1 MSQIPYVSNATMT
14 AIGQYILGELT
25 TRLASKVDT
34 VSGKGLSTEDFTA
47 AFKEKLETINLDN
60 LLSAQDKAKI
70 HEHSNKSVL
79 DAITQ
84 AAVDAWTAAETNIIE
99 SVKVNGTAQTVTNK
113 EINIAVPTRV
123 SDLNNDSGFQNATQG
138 ATAIA
143 AAVDAITGI
152 DFSIV
157 VELPASGVKGTIY
170 LVAAENNGMQGDVY
184 NEYIWLDGVN
194 DNPGRFE
201 KIGTT
206 EAKLSNYWSKS
217 ELTFTEITA
226 SDVTT
231 IFNAV
236 FHPEQNQ
243 QAGE

>member
-1 MSQIPYVSNATMT
+1 MSQISYITSEGLQ
-14 AIGQYILGELT
+14 AIAQYIAVEL
-25 TRLASKVDT
+25 LKKVD
-34 VSGKGLSTEDFTA
+34 VVNGKQLSTEDFTTA
-47 AFKEKLETINLDN
+47 LKTKLENINTDN
-60 LLSAQDKAKI
+60 LLSAADKAKI
-70 HEHSNKSVL
+70 HDHSNKSVL

-84 AAVDAWTAAETNIIE
+84 AAVDAWTAAQTNVIE
-99 SVKVNGTAQTVTNK
+99 SVKVNGTVLTVTNK
-113 EINIAVPTRV
+113 EVNVTVPTAV
-123 SDLNNDSGFQNATQG
+123 SDLTNDSGFQNAAQV

-157 VELPASGVKGTIY
+157 ASLPASGVKGTIY
-170 LVAAENNGMQGDVY
+170 LLAATGGAEPDVY
-184 NEYIWLDGVN
+184 DEYIWLDGAN
-194 DNPGRFE
+194 EEPGRFE

-206 EAKLSNYWSKS
+206 EAKLSNYWSKT

-226 SDVTT
+226 ADVTT

-236 FHPEQNQ
+236 FYPEQ

>member
-1 MSQIPYVSNATMT
+1 MSQISHVTSATLT
-14 AIGQYILGELT
+14 AIAQYIAAEL
-25 TRLASKVDT
+25 LKKVDA
-34 VSGKGLSTEDFTA
+34 VNGKQLSAEDFTTA
-47 AFKEKLETINLDN
+47 LKTKLENINVDN

-70 HEHSNKSVL
+70 HEHSNKSIL

-84 AAVDAWTAAETNIIE
+84 AAVDAWNAAQANVIE
-99 SVKVNGTAQTVTNK
+99 SVKVNGTAQTITNK
-113 EINIAVPTRV
+113 EVNIAVPTAV
-123 SDLNNDSGFQNATQG
+123 SDLNNDSGFQNATQV

-152 DFSIV
+152 DFVIV
-157 VELPASGVKGTIY
+157 QTLPATGVKGTIY
-170 LVAAENNGMQGDVY
+170 LLAATGGVDPDVY
-184 NEYIWLDGVN
+184 DEYIWLDGEN

-226 SDVTT
+226 SDVNT
-231 IFNAV
+231 IFAAV
-236 FHPEQNQ
+236 FHPSQ

>member
-1 MSQIPYVSNATMT
+1 MSQISYITSEGLQ
-14 AIGQYILGELT
+14 AIAQYIAVEL
-25 TRLASKVDT
+25 LKKVD
-34 VSGKGLSTEDFTA
+34 VVNGKQLSTEDFTTA
-47 AFKEKLETINLDN
+47 LKTKLENINTDN
-60 LLSAQDKAKI
+60 LLSAADKAKI
-70 HEHSNKSVL
+70 HDHSNKSVL

-84 AAVDAWTAAETNIIE
+84 AAVDAWTAAQTNVIE
-99 SVKVNGTAQTVTNK
+99 SVKVNGTVLTVTNK
-113 EINIAVPTRV
+113 EVNVTVPTAV
-123 SDLNNDSGFQNATQG
+123 SDLTNDSGFQNAAQV

-157 VELPASGVKGTIY
+157 ASLPASGVKGTIY
-170 LVAAENNGMQGDVY
+170 LLAATGGAEPDVY
-184 NEYIWLDGVN
+184 DEYIWLDGVN
-194 DNPGRFE
+194 EEPGRFE

-206 EAKLSNYWSKS
+206 EAKLSNYWSKT

-226 SDVTT
+226 ADVTT

-236 FHPEQNQ
+236 FYPEQ

>member
-1 MSQIPYVSNATMT
+1 MSQISHVTSASLT
-14 AIGQYILGELT
+14 AIAQYIANELT
-25 TRLASKVDT
+25 TRLASKVDA
-34 VSGKGLSTEDFTA
+34 VSGKGLSTEDFTT
-47 AFKEKLETINLDN
+47 AFKEKLGGINIDN
-60 LLSAQDKAKI
+60 LLTAQDKAKI

-84 AAVDAWTAAETNIIE
+84 AAVDAWTAAQVNVIE
-99 SVKVNGTAQTVTNK
+99 SVKVNGTALTVTNK
-113 EINIAVPTRV
+113 EVNVTVPTAV
-123 SDLNNDSGFQNATQG
+123 SDLTNDSGFQTQTQV
-138 ATAIA
+138 AAAIA

-152 DFSIV
+152 DFAIV
-157 VELPASGVKGTIY
+157 QALPATGVKGTIY

-184 NEYIWLDGVN
+184 NEYIWLDPVN
-194 DNPGRFE
+194 ETPGRFE